1 MRVLVTGHKGYIGT
15 VLVPMLLQRGFET
28 IGLDSDLFSTC
39 TFGDGMP
46 EIPEIKK
53 DVRDVTVAD
62 FHGVDVIIHM
72 AALSNDPLGNLN
84 PELTFEINHRASVR
98 IAALAKE
105 AGVKRFIFSSSCS
118 NYGSAGDDLVH
129 EEYPLNPVTPYGKS
143 KVLVE
148 QDVAKLADDAF
159 TPVFLR
165 NATAY
170 GVSPRLR
177 FDLVLNNLVAWAMTS
192 GLVYLKSD
200 GTPWRP
206 LVHIEDISRA
216 CIAAI
221 DAPRDVVHNQAFNIG
236 QNSENYRI
244 RELAEIVKETVP
256 GCRIAY
262 APDASPDTRCYRA
275 DFSKV
280 RKALPEFKPQWD
292 ARKGARQLLDAY
304 QAVGIKLEDFEGP
317 RYKRIDHIQGLIA
330 KGRLTQDLRWVAA

>member
-1 MRVLVTGHKGYIGT
+1 
-15 VLVPMLLQRGFET
+15 
-28 IGLDSDLFSTC
+28 
-39 TFGDGMP
+39 
-46 EIPEIKK
+46 
-53 DVRDVTVAD
+53 
-62 FHGVDVIIHM
+62 
-72 AALSNDPLGNLN
+72 
-84 PELTFEINHRASVR
+84 
-98 IAALAKE
+98 
-105 AGVKRFIFSSSCS
+105 
-118 NYGSAGDDLVH
+118 
-129 EEYPLNPVTPYGKS
+129 
-143 KVLVE
+143 
-148 QDVAKLADDAF
+148 
-159 TPVFLR
+159 
-165 NATAY
+165 
-170 GVSPRLR
+170 
-177 FDLVLNNLVAWAMTS
+177 
-192 GLVYLKSD
+192 LVYLKSD

-221 DAPRDVVHNQAFNIG
+221 EAPRDIVHNQAFNIG

-317 RYKRIDHIQGLIA
+317 RYKRIDHIQGLMA
-330 KGRLTQDLRWVAA
+330 KGLLSRDLRWIAAEKA